1 MIKHLLKG
9 YLNAKLFGRNIQR
22 RIAYNLGRKKQLSE
36 AWNEQDPEL
45 KYRVARPIAVHPNV
59 SWSTETILVLILG
72 DDDGIF
78 SFSQMLAANNASI
91 SFRFLEHFQE
101 VYQIPLEQY
110 TMVLMSTG
118 APEQGIYVADVG
130 GILRRA
136 DPDLTLVWAS
146 SKFELSIASDT
157 SKKKFCDIQLAL
169 PTSPEKLF
177 AMTHPETG

>member
-9 YLNAKLFGRNIQR
+9 YINAKTFGCDIQR
-22 RIAYNLGRKKQLSE
+22 KIAYKLGGAKQLGE

-45 KYRVARPIAVHPNV
+45 KYRVARPIAVRPNL
-59 SWSTETILVLILG
+59 SLSTETILVLILG
-72 DDDGIF
+72 DDDGLF
-78 SFSQMLAANNASI
+78 SFAQMLAAKNASI
-91 SFRFLEHFQE
+91 SFRFLKQFQE

-118 APEQGIYVADVG
+118 VPEQGIDVADVG

-157 SKKKFCDIQLAL
+157 SKQKFCDIQLAL

-177 AMTHPETG
+177 AITHPETE